1 MSTNYQVSP
10 TTHATGA
17 PLYLGSVVQNEGHLH
32 RDPVFVDLPV
42 FHARFLLDHVK
53 TGDAAQVLLARA
65 RPSWTAASKL
75 VGEAAVIFDTLATA
89 ISASLVDWLPT
100 RQPTCQY
107 VARSDYCQH
116 CQHYGRC
123 TTERDRHSVRLAGHR
138 LGRRHQPGARFR
150 RTSSACV
157 LAERNDARRQN
168 GLVPRYFL
176 QLKYFPAVLQTAGD
190 SAGE

>member
-1 MSTNYQVSP
+1 MPRS
-10 TTHATGA
+10 
-17 PLYLGSVVQNEGHLH
+17 
-32 RDPVFVDLPV
+32 
-42 FHARFLLDHVK
+42 
-53 TGDAAQVLLARA
+53 VLLARA

-100 RQPTCQY
+100 RRPTSQY
-107 VARSDYCQH
+107 ASRLAY

-123 TTERDRHSVRLAGHR
+123 ATERDRHSVRLAGHR
-138 LGRRHQPGARFR
+138 LGRRHQPCARFR
-150 RTSSACV
+150 RASSTCV

-168 GLVPRYFL
+168 GVVPRYFL
-176 QLKYFPAVLQTAGD
+176 RLKHFPAVLQTAED